1 MGSRSIS
8 YKIVM
13 SVFAASLISTAAY
26 AEQKPLEP
34 FILNAKYTVSWNG
47 ITLGRIRLH
56 GTEDATSYKLSVDT
70 KTKGIAAMFSS
81 EKRIATAEG
90 KRHSD
95 GSYRTVKYESMP
107 MDSDEGRRTTLIYD
121 ENGKLGSMTRM
132 PAEDPN
138 WRPEVSK
145 KEVNQA
151 VDSTTAGLVLRRE
164 LYSELQKGKGDVS
177 TKAYDGARLATM
189 RMQAL
194 KQEARVQIM
203 GNYVPAIN
211 TLVTRQP
218 INGYTPKEMK
228 KFNAG
233 DPEIHLYFSAD
244 AKFIPLLATVD
255 TSFGKLSAT
264 LDEVE

>member
-13 SVFAASLISTAAY
+13 SVFAASLMSTTAY
-26 AEQKPLEP
+26 AEQKSLEP
-34 FILNAKYTVSWNG
+34 FVLNAKYNVSWNG
-47 ITLGRIRLH
+47 ITLGRIRVH
-56 GTEDATSYKLSVDT
+56 ATENATSYKISVDT
-70 KTKGIAAMFSS
+70 KTKGMGVMFSS
-81 EKRIATAEG
+81 EKRIAIAEG
-90 KRHSD
+90 KRSNN
-95 GSYRTVKYESMP
+95 GSYSTTKYESSP
-107 MDSDEGRRTTLIYD
+107 MDGAEGRRTTLLYD
-121 ENGKLGSMTRM
+121 EHGKLGSITRM

-145 KEVNQA
+145 KESDQA
-151 VDSTTAGLVLRRE
+151 VDSATAGLVLRRE
-164 LYSELQKGKGDVS
+164 LYAELAKGKTDVS
-177 TKAYDGARLATM
+177 AKTYDGARLATM
-189 RMQAL
+189 RIQAL

-211 TLVTRQP
+211 TIVTRQP
-218 INGYTPKEMK
+218 INGYTPKEIK

-233 DPEIHLYFSAD
+233 DPEIHLYFSSD
-244 AKFIPLLATVD
+244 EKFIPLLATVD